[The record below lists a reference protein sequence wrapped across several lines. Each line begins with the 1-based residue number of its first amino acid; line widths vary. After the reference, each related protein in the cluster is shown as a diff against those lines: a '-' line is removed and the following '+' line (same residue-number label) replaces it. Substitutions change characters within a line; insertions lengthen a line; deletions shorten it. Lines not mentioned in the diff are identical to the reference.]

1 MLNAPYLLGCTFDP
15 DRGLKFVQ
23 IIGLQIYQNL
33 GSCKDLLLIACRND
47 FKADFQSNREEDG
60 IHNGSS
66 EDDPFVF
73 LKKVVLLF
81 FPAHEKP
88 RS

>member
-1 MLNAPYLLGCTFDP
+1 MLDAPYLFGGTFDP

-33 GSCKDLLLIACRND
+33 WSGKDLVLVARRYD
-47 FKADFQSNREEDG
+47 VKTYFQANGEEDG
-60 IHNGSS
+60 VHNCPS
-66 EDDPFVF
+66 EDDTFIF

-81 FPAHEKP
+81 FPTHEKT